1 MPRAR
6 VQTPREDGVPGQ
18 AGGTGSGIAV
28 EARTD
33 GHAATYAPKDPYE
46 RAQVA
51 EMQSDALYEQLL
63 KANAAPEP
71 GMQAGQGINRN
82 AAREIG
88 LNDPS
93 GQLSVPMVASQVE
106 SAGYTLVYDQAS
118 GETSVVNNNMLKQ
131 ALNKLHP
138 ETGRVMFG
146 LRPPA
151 GVTPFRGK
159 LKCRLH
165 ADDPER
171 GLWDEMGF
179 TRCGTAN
186 LRTPHVV
193 TRHMETR
200 HKQEWRAIKEREAEQ
215 EKQEQR
221 AERKAL
227 MQLVS
232 KGAAAPPAA

>member
-1 MPRAR
+1 MPRAKSI
-6 VQTPREDGVPGQ
+6 DGAEAP
-18 AGGTGSGIAV
+18 AG
-28 EARTD
+28 R
-33 GHAATYAPKDPYE
+33 AATYTPADPVE

-51 EMQSDALYEQLL
+51 EMEADSLYEQLMA
-63 KANAAPEP
+63 ANAAPEP
-71 GMQAGQGINRN
+71 GMQAGQGITRN

-88 LNDPS
+88 LNDPT

-138 ETGRVMFG
+138 ETGKVMFG

-165 ADDPER
+165 PDDPER
-171 GLWDEMGF
+171 ALWDEMGF
-179 TRCGTAN
+179 TRCGTSN

-200 HKQEWRAIKEREAEQ
+200 HKQEWKAIKEREAEI
-215 EKQEQR
+215 EKQEAR
-221 AERKAL
+221 LERKAL
-227 MQLVS
+227 LELV
-232 KGAAAPPAA
+232 KRGAAPSAA